1 MNINFESKTLDNDSC
16 VDLLIPDDMFPIH
29 SLQPKGFVDIGIL
42 LSIGHNLSH
51 KVKFIWDDETGV
63 NQSQEQDVIFQS

>member
-16 VDLLIPDDMFPIH
+16 VDLLIPDEMFPIH
-29 SLQPKGFVDIGIL
+29 SLQPKGFVDVGIL

-51 KVKFIWDDETGV
+51 KVKFIWYDETGV